1 MRRGNEVGPLEGET
15 HLYLSFLVNSIKIY
29 PNPAKEY
36 IILSALENDLQV
48 EIYDMLGKKILQTQ
62 TLAFQTKINID
73 SISKGVYLVKI
84 SNSKSQ
90 YLIQKIIIE

>member
-1 MRRGNEVGPLEGET
+1 M
-15 HLYLSFLVNSIKIY
+15 VNSIKIY

-48 EIYDMLGKKILQTQ
+48 EIYDIAWKKILQTQ
-62 TLAFQTKINID
+62 TLAFQTKINMN